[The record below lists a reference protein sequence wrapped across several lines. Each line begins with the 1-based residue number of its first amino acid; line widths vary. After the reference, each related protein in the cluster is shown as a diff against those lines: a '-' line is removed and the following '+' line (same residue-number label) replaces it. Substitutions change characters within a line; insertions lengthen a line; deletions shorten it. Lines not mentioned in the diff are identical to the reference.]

1 MKEYN
6 RYLIKV
12 YNIKEARK
20 LLNVLKENSNIR
32 WGGNIPLDD
41 EDMLDCIWDEPN
53 DIRYLAIKG
62 NTIHWLNEEEYFEAP
77 EEFLLYDL
85 YDVDGFINEI
95 VNNMKKKFEVKDLA
109 IIASDDKYGE
119 KLLNFLDE
127 FTAVKFNSGDALTS
141 KAMADIIREYK
152 DRYPKDNLIFVI
164 RDNRMYT
171 DMYYEEDFPMY
182 KAFLN
187 CAKIHD
193 SVREL
198 LLCKDEWIIN

>member
-12 YNIKEARK
+12 YNIKEARRLLKK
-20 LLNVLKENSNIR
+20 LKDKSNIK
-32 WGGNIPLDD
+32 WENGLELDN
-41 EDMLDCIWDEPN
+41 EYILNLIYGEVESVG
-53 DIRYLAIKG
+53 YLAIRG
-62 NTIHWLNEEEYFEAP
+62 NVSYWLDEEEYFQAP
-77 EEFLLYDL
+77 EEFKLFDFYN
-85 YDVDGFINEI
+85 VNNFIDKV
-95 VNNMKKKFEVKDLA
+95 VNNMEKKIEVKDLA

-171 DMYYEEDFPMY
+171 DMYYEEDLPMY

-187 CAKIHD
+187 CARIYD
-193 SVREL
+193 SVREFL
-198 LLCKDEWIIN
+198 LSKDEWISE

>member
-1 MKEYN
+1 MKTN
-6 RYLIKV
+6 RYLVKV
-12 YNIKEARK
+12 NDNEEAFK
-20 LLNVLKENSNIR
+20 LLKKMKAKSNIR
-32 WGGNIPLDD
+32 WASGDELDD
-41 EDMLDCIWDEPN
+41 EDILGTIYNVDDDVSYLVIRGNAVYWLDED
-53 DIRYLAIKG
+53 D
-62 NTIHWLNEEEYFEAP
+62 YFQAP
-77 EEFLLYDL
+77 EEFLLFDL
-85 YDVDGFINEI
+85 YDVNSFIEE
-95 VNNMKKKFEVKDLA
+95 VVDNMTKKLEVKDLA
-109 IIASDDKYGE
+109 VITSDDKYGE

-187 CAKIHD
+187 CAKIYD
-193 SVREL
+193 SVREF
-198 LLCKDEWIIN
+198 LLCKDEWIID

>member
-12 YNIKEARK
+12 HNIKEARRLLKK
-20 LLNVLKENSNIR
+20 LKDKSNIK
-32 WGGNIPLDD
+32 WENGLELDN
-41 EDMLDCIWDEPN
+41 EYILNLIYGEVESVG
-53 DIRYLAIKG
+53 YLAIRG
-62 NTIHWLNEEEYFEAP
+62 NVSYWLDEEEYFQAP
-77 EEFLLYDL
+77 EEFKLFDFY
-85 YDVDGFINEI
+85 N
-95 VNNMKKKFEVKDLA
+95 VNNFIDKIANNMEKKIEVKDLA

-171 DMYYEEDFPMY
+171 DMYYEEDLPMY
-182 KAFLN
+182 KAFLK
-187 CAKIHD
+187 CDKIYD
-193 SVREL
+193 SVREFL
-198 LLCKDEWIIN
+198 LSKDEWIKK

>member
-12 YNIKEARK
+12 YNIKEARRLLKK
-20 LLNVLKENSNIR
+20 LKDKSNIK
-32 WGGNIPLDD
+32 WENGLELDN
-41 EDMLDCIWDEPN
+41 EYILNFIYGEVESVG
-53 DIRYLAIKG
+53 YLAIRG
-62 NTIHWLNEEEYFEAP
+62 NVLYWLDEEEYFQAP
-77 EEFLLYDL
+77 EEFKLFDFYN
-85 YDVDGFINEI
+85 VNNFIDKV
-95 VNNMKKKFEVKDLA
+95 VNNMEKKIEVKDLA

-127 FTAVKFNSGDALTS
+127 FTAVKFNSGDVLTS

-187 CAKIHD
+187 CAKIYD
-193 SVREL
+193 SVREF
-198 LLCKDEWIIN
+198 LLCKDEWISE

>member
-1 MKEYN
+1 MEVSN
-6 RYLIKV
+6 RYLVKV
-12 YNIKEARK
+12 HNIKEARRLLKK
-20 LLNVLKENSNIR
+20 LKDKSNIK
-32 WGGNIPLDD
+32 WENGLELDN
-41 EDMLDCIWDEPN
+41 EYILNFIYGEVESVG
-53 DIRYLAIKG
+53 YLAIRG
-62 NTIHWLNEEEYFEAP
+62 NVLYWLDEEEYFQAP
-77 EEFLLYDL
+77 EKFKFFDFYN
-85 YDVDGFINEI
+85 VNNFIDKI
-95 VNNMKKKFEVKDLA
+95 VNNMEKKIEVKDLA

-127 FTAVKFNSGDALTS
+127 FTAVKFNSGDDLTS

-187 CAKIHD
+187 SAKIYD
-193 SVREL
+193 SVREFL
-198 LLCKDEWIIN
+198 LSKYEWIID

>member
-12 YNIKEARK
+12 HNIKEARR
-20 LLNVLKENSNIR
+20 LLSVLKDKSNIK
-32 WGGNIPLDD
+32 WENGLELDN
-41 EDMLDCIWDEPN
+41 EYILNLIYGEVESVG
-53 DIRYLAIKG
+53 YLAIRG
-62 NTIHWLNEEEYFEAP
+62 NVSYWLDEEEYFQAP
-77 EEFLLYDL
+77 EEFKLFDFY
-85 YDVDGFINEI
+85 N
-95 VNNMKKKFEVKDLA
+95 VNNFIDKIANNMEKKIEVKDLA

-187 CAKIHD
+187 CAKIYD
-193 SVREL
+193 SVREF
-198 LLCKDEWIIN
+198 LLCKDEWISE

>member
-12 YNIKEARK
+12 YNIKEARRLLKK
-20 LLNVLKENSNIR
+20 LKDKSNIK
-32 WGGNIPLDD
+32 WENGLELDN
-41 EDMLDCIWDEPN
+41 EYILNLIYGEVESVG
-53 DIRYLAIKG
+53 YLAIRG
-62 NTIHWLNEEEYFEAP
+62 NVSYWLDEEEYFQAP
-77 EEFLLYDL
+77 EEFKLFDFY
-85 YDVDGFINEI
+85 N
-95 VNNMKKKFEVKDLA
+95 VNNFIDKIANNMEKKIEVKDLA

-187 CAKIHD
+187 CAKIYD
-193 SVREL
+193 SVREF

>member
-12 YNIKEARK
+12 YNIKEARR
-20 LLNVLKENSNIR
+20 LLNVLKDKSNIK
-32 WGGNIPLDD
+32 WENGLELDN
-41 EDMLDCIWDEPN
+41 EYILNLIYGEVESVG
-53 DIRYLAIKG
+53 YLAIRG
-62 NTIHWLNEEEYFEAP
+62 NVSYWLDEEEYFQAP
-77 EEFLLYDL
+77 EEFKLFDFY
-85 YDVDGFINEI
+85 N
-95 VNNMKKKFEVKDLA
+95 VNNFIDKIANNMEKKIEVKDLA

-187 CAKIHD
+187 CAKIYD
-193 SVREL
+193 SVREFL
-198 LLCKDEWIIN
+198 LSKDEWIID

>member
-1 MKEYN
+1 MKEYD

-12 YNIKEARK
+12 HNIKEARRLLKK
-20 LLNVLKENSNIR
+20 LKDKSNIK
-32 WGGNIPLDD
+32 WENGLELDN
-41 EDMLDCIWDEPN
+41 EYILNLIYGEVESVG
-53 DIRYLAIKG
+53 YLAIRG
-62 NTIHWLNEEEYFEAP
+62 NVSYWLDEEEYFQAP
-77 EEFLLYDL
+77 EEFKLFDFY
-85 YDVDGFINEI
+85 N
-95 VNNMKKKFEVKDLA
+95 VNNFIDKIANNMEKKIEVKDLA

-127 FTAVKFNSGDALTS
+127 FTVVKFNSGDTLTS

-187 CAKIHD
+187 CDRIYD
-193 SVREL
+193 SVREFL
-198 LLCKDEWIIN
+198 LSKDEWIVK

>member
-12 YNIKEARK
+12 YNIKEARR
-20 LLNVLKENSNIR
+20 LLNVLKDKSNIK
-32 WGGNIPLDD
+32 WENGLELDN
-41 EDMLDCIWDEPN
+41 EYILNLIYGEVESVG
-53 DIRYLAIKG
+53 YLAIRG
-62 NTIHWLNEEEYFEAP
+62 NVSYWLDEEEYFQAP
-77 EEFLLYDL
+77 EEFKLFDFY
-85 YDVDGFINEI
+85 N
-95 VNNMKKKFEVKDLA
+95 VNNFIDKIANNMEKKIEVKDLA

-187 CAKIHD
+187 CARIYD
-193 SVREL
+193 SVREF

>member
-12 YNIKEARK
+12 YNIKEARR
-20 LLNVLKENSNIR
+20 LLNVLKDKSNIKWENGLELDNEYILNLIYGEVESVGYLVIR
-32 WGGNIPLDD
+32 GNVSYWLD
-41 EDMLDCIWDEPN
+41 
-53 DIRYLAIKG
+53 
-62 NTIHWLNEEEYFEAP
+62 EEEYFQAP
-77 EEFLLYDL
+77 EEFKLFDFYN
-85 YDVDGFINEI
+85 VNNFINKI
-95 VNNMKKKFEVKDLA
+95 ANNMKKGIEVKDLA

-187 CAKIHD
+187 CAKIYD
-193 SVREL
+193 SVREFL
-198 LLCKDEWIIN
+198 LSKDEWIIK